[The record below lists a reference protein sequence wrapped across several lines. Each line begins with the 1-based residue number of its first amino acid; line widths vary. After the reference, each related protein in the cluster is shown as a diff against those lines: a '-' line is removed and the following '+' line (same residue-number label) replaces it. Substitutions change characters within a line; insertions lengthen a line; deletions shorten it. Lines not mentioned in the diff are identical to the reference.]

1 MGKKKKKTKHVE
13 TLTEVL
19 KENKKLIFVKK
30 DENTKVSIAEATQ
43 ESAENVTA
51 VPIKGIIAVSAEDV
65 AGRKKLADSQIQ
77 MRYAKPVFT
86 MYENALK
93 MESKQTL
100 MLTYTIDEAAEA
112 INEAEKG
119 SILYELSKR
128 TNVQN
133 ILKKMDRPFN
143 KLNKWISAEWFSE
156 EPSDEPDIFVIH
168 IPDVVMFTKTVK
180 MNEVSESIRFDLLIQ
195 VVKTEKKITKIF
207 KKDEDRYHEINHK
220 LRESTIQL
228 IKDLGIVCPNIQ
240 IDDAYNT
247 LGNEISLVWKTLLE
261 KEFSNDGTLAKYVDK
276 LSFTTENSNVFI
288 EFSNAMNELKD
299 KIQKNVH
306 ID

>member
-30 DENTKVSIAEATQ
+30 DENTKVSIAEATE

-51 VPIKGIIAVSAEDV
+51 VPVAGVLAVSAEDV

-143 KLNKWISAEWFSE
+143 KLNKWISAEPSE
-156 EPSDEPDIFVIH
+156 EPEIFVIH

-195 VVKTEKKITKIF
+195 VVKTHKKITKIF
-207 KKDEDRYHEINHK
+207 NKDEDRYHEINHR